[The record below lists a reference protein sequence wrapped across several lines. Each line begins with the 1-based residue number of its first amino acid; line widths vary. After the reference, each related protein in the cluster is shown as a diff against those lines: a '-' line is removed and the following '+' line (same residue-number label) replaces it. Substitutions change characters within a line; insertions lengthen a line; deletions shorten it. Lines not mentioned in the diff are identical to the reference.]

1 MITNPISFDLIF
13 EFIDKIL
20 NLGVTVWNFLF
31 TTIEVLDYR
40 FSVFSLLGG
49 TLLVTLTLLLIVK
62 AVTPL
67 L

>member
-13 EFIDKIL
+13 EFIDKIIS
-20 NLGVTVWNFLF
+20 LGTTVWNFLF
-31 TTIEVLDYR
+31 TTIEIMDYR

-49 TLLVTLTLLLIVK
+49 TLLVTLVVLLLVK